1 MTLSGRRPTGMRSS
15 RPYANDWI
23 FQLKDTNMGK
33 DINLIGRIFRVS
45 NIEHI
50 THSIPDAVVF
60 DNMLIGYYL
69 EKGDFLVIGVIAVEL
84 STFVGY
90 VQ

>member
-1 MTLSGRRPTGMRSS
+1 
-15 RPYANDWI
+15 
-23 FQLKDTNMGK
+23 MGK

-50 THSIPDAVVF
+50 PHSIPDAVVF

-84 STFVGY
+84 STFVDY
-90 VQ
+90 AQYLYLSPLLDSSISE